1 MNTLIFALPG
11 NESLTDALAQA
22 PGFERGEWTCRPFAD
37 GETHLRFH
45 SPVQG
50 RDVVL
55 ACTLDHPDA
64 KLLRL
69 YLVTQTL
76 RELGAQRVRL
86 VAPYLPYMRQ
96 DRAFEEGEGVS
107 ARHVAELLSRCFDG
121 LITVDPHLHR
131 ITRLEQVYDMPCR
144 VVPAA
149 PVIAAW
155 VRQHVERPL
164 IVGPDS
170 ESEQWVSAVA
180 RMAGCEYRVLA
191 KTRHGDREVEIDAAR
206 WDAPAGCQPVLVD
219 DIIAT
224 GRTQLAAM
232 AQLRALALPAP
243 ICVGVHA
250 LLVGNAMHELKAAG
264 CRRVVT
270 CNSIV
275 HPSNAIDLHPDV
287 SAALQELT
295 LPSH

>member
-11 NESLTDALAQA
+11 NEDLGDALARS
-22 PGFERGEWTCRPFAD
+22 PGFERGAWICRSFAD

-55 ACTLDHPDA
+55 ACTLDHPDD

-69 YLVTQTL
+69 YLATQTL
-76 RELGAQRVRL
+76 RELGAKRVHL

-96 DRAFEEGEGVS
+96 DRAFAAGEGIS
-107 ARHVAELLSRCFDG
+107 ARHIAALLSRCFDG
-121 LITVDPHLHR
+121 LVTVDPHLHR
-131 ITRLEQVYDMPCR
+131 IERLEQVYDMPCR

-149 PVIAAW
+149 PAIAAW
-155 VRQHVERPL
+155 IRQHVEHAL

-180 RMAGCEYRVLA
+180 GMAGCAYRVLA
-191 KTRHGDREVEIDAAR
+191 KTRHGDREVDIDAAQ
-206 WDAPAGCQPVLVD
+206 WIAPAGCHPVLVD

-224 GRTQLAAM
+224 GRTQLAAI
-232 AQLRALALPAP
+232 ARLRALALPDP
-243 ICVGVHA
+243 ICVAVHA
-250 LLVGNAMHELKAAG
+250 LLVGDAMHELEAAG
-264 CRRVVT
+264 CRRLIT
-270 CNSIV
+270 CNCIP
-275 HPSNAIDLHPDV
+275 HASNTIDLHPAL
-287 SAALQELT
+287 SIALQDLC
-295 LPSH
+295 SRAH